1 MDKFA
6 NQLKIAF
13 ASQYAFAIKAQN
25 FHWNVEGSD
34 FYQLHNMF
42 EDIYNE
48 VYGTIDAFAENI
60 RKIKA
65 YTPASL
71 ERFSALSAID
81 DETEVLDPQAMV
93 QELLRDAE
101 KMQEIMKMLFQ
112 ESDEM
117 ALKIAET
124 ASAGATGAGAV
135 ATSMGGGAGFGKS
148 IFMSRSGTVKKAKKK

>member
-1 MDKFA
+1 MDKFV

-34 FYQLHNMF
+34 FYQLHNLF

-48 VYGTIDAFAENI
+48 VYGAVDAFAENI

-71 ERFSALSAID
+71 YRFSALSAVN
-81 DETEVLDPQAMV
+81 DEVEVLDPSAMV
-93 QELLRDAE
+93 AELLRDAE
-101 KMQEIMKMLFQ
+101 KMQEIMKVLFK
-112 ESDEM
+112 E
-117 ALKIAET
+117 AEARGENGLSNFLADRQDAFAKHAWFLRAT
-124 ASAGATGAGAV
+124 A
-135 ATSMGGGAGFGKS
+135 
-148 IFMSRSGTVKKAKKK
+148 KA

>member
-1 MDKFA
+1 MDKFV

-34 FYQLHNMF
+34 FYQLHNLF

-48 VYGTIDAFAENI
+48 VYGAVDAFAENI

-71 ERFSALSAID
+71 ERFSALTAIG
-81 DETEVLDPQAMV
+81 DEVEVLAPEAMV
-93 QELLRDAE
+93 AELLRDAE
-101 KMQEIMKMLFQ
+101 KMQEIMKVLFV
-112 ESDEM
+112 E
-117 ALKIAET
+117 AEARGEHGLSNFLADRQDAFAKHAWFLRAT
-124 ASAGATGAGAV
+124 A
-135 ATSMGGGAGFGKS
+135 
-148 IFMSRSGTVKKAKKK
+148 KA